1 MRAVAKTEVPGF
13 EDFEYGMHS
22 LRIGREAELR
32 CADVRPELIND
43 ITSHTT
49 IGGRAPYS
57 RAERT
62 ELVQASRLADGAVV
76 KPVETAV
83 RYGAD
88 RSAPRPEVFLS
99 SEGDVVSCSV
109 ASSAGVDG
117 SSEEQRP
124 ARRSGT
130 SGPLLVDFFAP
141 SKRHKSSK
149 AGL

>member
-1 MRAVAKTEVPGF
+1 M
-13 EDFEYGMHS
+13 
-22 LRIGREAELR
+22 L
-32 CADVRPELIND
+32 
-43 ITSHTT
+43 
-49 IGGRAPYS
+49 
-57 RAERT
+57 
-62 ELVQASRLADGAVV
+62 ASRLADGAVV